1 MFELMSST
9 RGAKQHEYCQL
20 LRRHFRLHIRKVA
33 MKRTLTDQELDASKQ
48 YAQVTT
54 QIEAVNTRLDEIL
67 GEFDTEDYHA
77 MFRRLD
83 E

>member
-1 MFELMSST
+1 MFELMSGT
-9 RGAKQHEYCQL
+9 RRAKQHEYCQL
-20 LRRHFRLHIRKVA
+20 LRRSFRLCVRKVA
-33 MKRTLTDQELDASKQ
+33 MKRTLTDQELDESKQ

-54 QIEAVNTRLDEIL
+54 QIEMVNIRLNEIL

-77 MFRRLD
+77 VFRRLD